1 MAFETQKRIET
12 MIKNNELI
20 LRSLLFVPGHI
31 SKFYPKALSS
41 DADCIVF
48 DIEDSVPKNLK
59 ENAIKSIKKNL
70 NQVISKKILLV
81 RTNHTKSK
89 NFTSELKRTFNSKLH
104 GYIIPK
110 IETNNEILRI
120 EKLLKIIEQKN
131 KCKKKMMIFPL
142 IESAKSVLNLEKIA
156 YFVYNIIY

>member
-59 ENAIKSIKKNL
+59 ENAIKSIKK
-70 NQVISKKILLV
+70 ISVNNI
-81 RTNHTKSK
+81 
-89 NFTSELKRTFNSKLH
+89 KLC
-104 GYIIPK
+104 
-110 IETNNEILRI
+110 
-120 EKLLKIIEQKN
+120 QKQ
-131 KCKKKMMIFPL
+131 
-142 IESAKSVLNLEKIA
+142 
-156 YFVYNIIY
+156 

>member
-48 DIEDSVPKNLK
+48 DIEDSVPKNIPTFCFYDK
-59 ENAIKSIKKNL
+59 VGETPDPIIKNYINVLAFDDSEKVLDRIA
-70 NQVISKKILLV
+70 KILNGEKAPQL
-81 RTNHTKSK
+81 TMEHK
-89 NFTSELKRTFNSKLH
+89 
-104 GYIIPK
+104 
-110 IETNNEILRI
+110 
-120 EKLLKIIEQKN
+120 KLLNPFMDNNGLER
-131 KCKKKMMIFPL
+131 F
-142 IESAKSVLNLEKIA
+142 KSV
-156 YFVYNIIY
+156 VTDIIVNKKGFSKEQMPVNNP